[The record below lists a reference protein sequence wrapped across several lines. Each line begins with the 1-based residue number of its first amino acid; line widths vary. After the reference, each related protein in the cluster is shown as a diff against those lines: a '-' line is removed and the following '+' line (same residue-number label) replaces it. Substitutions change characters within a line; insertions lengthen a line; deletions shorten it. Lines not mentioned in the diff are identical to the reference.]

1 VPHNPARVRVI
12 RARVIVG
19 TTLVLV
25 LGVAG
30 YFIITSVQR
39 IITPPPAPGCQ
50 AGSGTQALT
59 LDTDQ
64 AAIAATIAGV
74 AARHELPRRAVTIAL
89 AAALQESKLHN
100 LSYGDRDSVGIFQQR
115 PSQGWGPAVRLQDP
129 VYATTRFFA
138 ALTQVH
144 GYASMPVSQAAQD
157 VQHSADGSAYAQW
170 TDMAGQLA
178 GYFTGQQ
185 PHGVSCWYTP
195 PGQAN
200 LAGAVRRM
208 EQTFGPSGRNAV
220 VVRITTVRSGSKK
233 PGSTA
238 VVHVKRSAA
247 WTVAGWLVAHAQ
259 TYGLSEVRYAG
270 YAWKAANGS
279 MGWQR
284 DRDPTSLS
292 GKTVPQGG
300 IVAG

>member
-1 VPHNPARVRVI
+1 
-12 RARVIVG
+12 VG

-30 YFIITSVQR
+30 YFIYTSLQH
-39 IITPPPAPGCQ
+39 IIQPPPAPGCQ
-50 AGSGTQALT
+50 VGTGTQALT

-100 LSYGDRDSVGIFQQR
+100 LGYGDRDSVGIFQQR

-129 VYATTRFFA
+129 VYATTKFFA

-144 GYASMPVSQAAQD
+144 GYATMPVSQAAQD

-178 GYFTGQQ
+178 GYFTGLS

-195 PGQAN
+195 PVRAN
-200 LAGAVRRM
+200 LAGAARRM
-208 EQTFGPSGRNAV
+208 AQTFGPAGQNAV
-220 VVRITTVRSGSKK
+220 VVRISTIRSGSKNAR
-233 PGSTA
+233 STA
-238 VVHVKRSAA
+238 VVHVRRAAA

-259 TYGLSEVRYAG
+259 AYGLSEVRYAG

-292 GKTVPQGG
+292 GKAVPQGG

>member
-1 VPHNPARVRVI
+1 
-12 RARVIVG
+12 VG

-30 YFIITSVQR
+30 YFIYTSFQH
-39 IITPPPAPGCQ
+39 IIQPPPAPGCQ
-50 AGSGTQALT
+50 VGTGTQALT

-129 VYATTRFFA
+129 VYATTKFFA
-138 ALTQVH
+138 ALAQVR
-144 GYASMPVSQAAQD
+144 GYASMPVSRAAQD

-170 TDMAGQLA
+170 ADMAGQLA
-178 GYFTGQQ
+178 GYFTGQA
-185 PHGVSCWYTP
+185 PRGVSCWYTP
-195 PGQAN
+195 PGKAN

-208 EQTFGPSGRNAV
+208 AQTFGPAGRNAV
-220 VVRITTVRSGSKK
+220 VARITTVRSESKK
-233 PGSTA
+233 QGSTA

-247 WTVAGWLVAHAQ
+247 WMVAGWLVAQAQ
-259 TYGLSEVRYAG
+259 AYGLSEVRYAG
-270 YAWKAANGS
+270 YMWKAANGS

-292 GKTVPQGG
+292 GKSVPQGG